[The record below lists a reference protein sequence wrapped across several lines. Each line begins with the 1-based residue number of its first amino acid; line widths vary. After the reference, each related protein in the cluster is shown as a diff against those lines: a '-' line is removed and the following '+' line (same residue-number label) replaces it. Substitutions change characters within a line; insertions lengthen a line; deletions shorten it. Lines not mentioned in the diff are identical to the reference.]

1 MRKDKACPGQP
12 TGDKDP
18 KLATPPGREESS
30 IPQPPSKNDAP
41 QSQLAERQCQHD
53 NTPEHNT
60 AHEPPST
67 RRHNAPTSK
76 HDTDTTHANTAN
88 NTHTPPRQYLGNT
101 QVNMTSHTTQTT
113 GHHIAIDERAKQRT
127 SQGRDATQVQACLWR
142 PQSERPGTS
151 DEDDEDYYDET
162 SMRRDTMRTPPR
174 PKNAYLSCCRDVC
187 EEASE
192 QNRKSFQSDATAARA
207 AISQILVLAGCTAEK
222 TSIPVFRKQFDSSSK
237 LQLCDTVQLSIDVK
251 NPVVNQTRRA
261 LDTRSHPG
269 GRHAIHRIATGLQCS
284 TRDDKAKN
292 STTKPGGENKSP
304 KPSDGPED
312 QGEQQDRSKTPAA
325 AVVRDCSRRRASSRM
340 LSLLTRVCV
349 LCAVHVACNCDSHPR
364 GVWVM

>member
-1 MRKDKACPGQP
+1 
-12 TGDKDP
+12 
-18 KLATPPGREESS
+18 
-30 IPQPPSKNDAP
+30 
-41 QSQLAERQCQHD
+41 
-53 NTPEHNT
+53 
-60 AHEPPST
+60 
-67 RRHNAPTSK
+67 
-76 HDTDTTHANTAN
+76 
-88 NTHTPPRQYLGNT
+88 
-101 QVNMTSHTTQTT
+101 MTSCTTQTM
-113 GHHIAIDERAKQRT
+113 GQHIAIDGRAKQRT

-192 QNRKSFQSDATAARA
+192 QNKKSFQS
-207 AISQILVLAGCTAEK
+207 V
-222 TSIPVFRKQFDSSSK
+222 DSSSK

-251 NPVVNQTRRA
+251 NPVVNRTRRA

-312 QGEQQDRSKTPAA
+312 QVEQQDRSKTPAA

-340 LSLLTRVCV
+340 LSLLARVCV
-349 LCAVHVACNCDSHPR
+349 LFAVHVACNCDSHPR